1 MPTVLSNAGP
11 LMALGKLNRLDLL
24 SELYKQVQIPRAVYT
39 ETVTQGLAYGANDAL
54 TIKMFWQY
62 QNWPILDISE
72 SVLAAYTPSVILD
85 QGEKELLALAQTL
98 SDSEPLVLLDDEVA
112 RTEARRLNLRVRG
125 TLGVLVEA
133 YQQKLLLFNQINFL
147 FQEIAERQDI
157 WISDK
162 LCQQVLKAL
171 PKH

>member
-1 MPTVLSNAGP
+1 M
-11 LMALGKLNRLDLL
+11 
-24 SELYKQVQIPRAVYT
+24 
-39 ETVTQGLAYGANDAL
+39 
-54 TIKMFWQY
+54 
-62 QNWPILDISE
+62 
-72 SVLAAYTPSVILD
+72 
-85 QGEKELLALAQTL
+85 
-98 SDSEPLVLLDDEVA
+98 A

-133 YQQKLLLFNQINFL
+133 YQQKLLPFNQINFL